1 MIIDTI
7 NVKPFLRWAGGKNW
21 LIKDIESF
29 LPKCFDNYYEPFL
42 GGGSIFIYLKTRG
55 LIKKKAY
62 LSDINKELINT
73 YNTIKNNIDEL
84 IDELSVHENVKEYY
98 YQIREQLFE
107 EEIKKASRFIFL
119 NRTSF
124 NGIYRENLKGIYNV
138 PFGFK
143 SYKELFDF
151 DNLRNL
157 NSIFQDCEFNYC
169 DFDNLKSKIKMNDL
183 IFIDP
188 PYTVAHGLNGFVKYN
203 QKIFSWDDQLRLRDF
218 LTFIKEKNAYFIMTN
233 AHHDSIIELFN
244 DMGEIIIQSRPSLV
258 GGKGA
263 KRATYKE
270 ILVSNIK
277 NQ

>member
-1 MIIDTI
+1 M
-7 NVKPFLRWAGGKNW
+7 
-21 LIKDIESF
+21 
-29 LPKCFDNYYEPFL
+29 
-42 GGGSIFIYLKTRG
+42 
-55 LIKKKAY
+55 
-62 LSDINKELINT
+62 
-73 YNTIKNNIDEL
+73 
-84 IDELSVHENVKEYY
+84 
-98 YQIREQLFE
+98 
-107 EEIKKASRFIFL
+107 